1 MKALTT
7 CCFLF
12 LLFQSKVV
20 GQPASKET
28 LINIKPGHYVLQS
41 SSGNGNVGIF
51 NGKYRLILIDDLTS
65 ALVPRLK
72 QQLKKITPR
81 KPSLVINTHF
91 HYEHTNGN
99 IALGNELI
107 PIVAHEN
114 ARWRMEKDKVLYPPE
129 KNIQKAYPIKGLP
142 TITFIERMQL
152 YDDQETIELTHVKN
166 AHTDGDVLVQFKQAN
181 IFYTGDVFVTNGLPY
196 IDQNNG
202 GDIYGMII
210 AMNYLINVANEDSK
224 IVPGH
229 GKISDLGE
237 ARAYRDMLTAIRN
250 KTIVL
255 AREKKSEEE
264 ILGFMNTFIK
274 EGYNLESDK
283 DFLLHV
289 LKMVQKHERL

>member
-1 MKALTT
+1 MKVLAT
-7 CCFLF
+7 CCLF
-12 LLFQSKVV
+12 FYLLCFKGVSQTA
-20 GQPASKET
+20 PKET
-28 LINIKPGHYVLQS
+28 LINLKQGHYALLS
-41 SSGNGNVGIF
+41 HNGNGNVGIF
-51 NGKYRLILIDDLTS
+51 NGKYRLILVDNLST

-99 IALGNELI
+99 ISFGNELI

-114 ARWRMEKDKVLYPPE
+114 ARWKMEKDRTLYPPE
-129 KNIQKAYPIKGLP
+129 KNIQKGYTIKAIP

-152 YDDQETIELTHVKN
+152 YDDQEIIELTHVKN
-166 AHTDGDVLVQFKQAN
+166 AHTDGDVLIQFKKAN

-210 AMNYLINVANEDSK
+210 AMNYLINVANEESK

-229 GKISDLGE
+229 GKIGGMKE
-237 ARAYRDMLTAIRN
+237 ARDYRDMLNAIRN
-250 KTIVL
+250 KTIIL
-255 AREKKSEEE
+255 TREKKSEEE
-264 ILGFMNTFIK
+264 ILGLMNNFIK
-274 EGYNLESDK
+274 EAYHLESDK